1 MEKMK
6 IPGVN
11 NGRDKRKMAFVL
23 SNLNGLQEGYQ
34 IVISIEMC
42 FSMKLVGNQQKK
54 KKKNLNGLHP

>member
-42 FSMKLVGNQQKK
+42 FSMKLVGNQKNKK
-54 KKKNLNGLHP
+54 